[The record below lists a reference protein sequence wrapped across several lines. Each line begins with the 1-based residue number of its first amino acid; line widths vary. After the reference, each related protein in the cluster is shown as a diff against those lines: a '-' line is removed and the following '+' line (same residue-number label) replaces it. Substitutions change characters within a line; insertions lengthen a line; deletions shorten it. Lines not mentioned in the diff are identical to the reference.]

1 MGPEFMPS
9 LCGDIYA
16 VMTRGMKGY
25 GGSSVL
31 RGGDMDLI
39 FVGITVLFFA
49 VSGWL
54 LSSLEKL

>member
-1 MGPEFMPS
+1 M
-9 LCGDIYA
+9 
-16 VMTRGMKGY
+16 
-25 GGSSVL
+25 L